1 MSSENSV
8 ESLGT
13 LQWDIMELAN
23 HLRQE
28 RLFVTSEQQN
38 LQILNEKVSNNKKK
52 RLKIKT
58 IYGKTDY
65 ISFRYYMHHQI
76 WHNKHG
82 LQHNRELIS
91 IN

>member
-38 LQILNEKVSNNKKK
+38 LQINKKK
-52 RLKIKT
+52 VRKKKKKKIK
-58 IYGKTDY
+58 
-65 ISFRYYMHHQI
+65 
-76 WHNKHG
+76 NKD
-82 LQHNRELIS
+82 NI
-91 IN
+91 